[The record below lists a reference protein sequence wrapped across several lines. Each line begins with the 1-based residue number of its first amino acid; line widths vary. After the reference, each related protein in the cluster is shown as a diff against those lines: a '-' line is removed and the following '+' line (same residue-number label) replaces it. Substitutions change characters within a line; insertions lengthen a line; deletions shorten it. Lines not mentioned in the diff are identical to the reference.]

1 MKRYIISLIILI
13 TISFN
18 IGFFIGMNLN
28 KDEIIVDKEKIVEEI
43 EIPDLD
49 SVIDDNFT
57 YVEYYM

>member
-1 MKRYIISLIILI
+1 MKKYIISLIILI

-28 KDEIIVDKEKIVEEI
+28 KDEIIVDKEKIVEDI
-43 EIPDLD
+43 EIPNLD

>member
-1 MKRYIISLIILI
+1 MKKYIISLIILI

-28 KDEIIVDKEKIVEEI
+28 KDEIIVDKEKIVEDI

>member
-1 MKRYIISLIILI
+1 MKKYIISLIILI
-13 TISFN
+13 SISFN

-28 KDEIIVDKEKIVEEI
+28 KDEIIVDKEKIVEDI